1 MKDSIRYVLDVV
13 HKLDGTANKKI
24 SLLDYYLNK
33 IQGQKDLKEMERI
46 RSEAREAS
54 IKAIIHHLFHFIKE
68 RKENSDAHYEDWIQA
83 IHPEN
88 FDECQNK
95 VDQRFYV
102 AGCEYLMIWNKWMQ
116 RRNKNNL
123 IVQARGEEYFRSCV
137 NSQKQ

>member
-54 IKAIIHHLFHFIKE
+54 IKAIIHHLFRLYKHRI
-68 RKENSDAHYEDWIQA
+68 NH
-83 IHPEN
+83 
-88 FDECQNK
+88 
-95 VDQRFYV
+95 
-102 AGCEYLMIWNKWMQ
+102 
-116 RRNKNNL
+116 
-123 IVQARGEEYFRSCV
+123 
-137 NSQKQ
+137 